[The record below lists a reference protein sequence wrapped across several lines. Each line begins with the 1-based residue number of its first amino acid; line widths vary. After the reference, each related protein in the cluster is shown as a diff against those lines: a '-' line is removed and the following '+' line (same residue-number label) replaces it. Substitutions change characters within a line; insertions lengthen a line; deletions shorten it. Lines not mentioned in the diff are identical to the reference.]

1 MPPLVFFL
9 TLWAAHPKIRL
20 VLHPMRTATRRC
32 WIRVAVPVL
41 LSAALLAGQAKPGNV
56 VVNGKVWVDGKAV
69 EHSTNLFPGEQ
80 LRTERDGSASITSE
94 GTDTLVSPS
103 SALSYQESYL
113 NLDCGTVRVET
124 VKGYAVH
131 DRWLTVTPSS
141 PQAKFEVTQSSQRLM
156 VHALEGS
163 LALSNGASPFPLKA
177 GESREFVNDV
187 RCSSFEP
194 SPAALITTWA
204 ITPIPFLFTKGDRE
218 PISPFE
224 P

>member
-1 MPPLVFFL
+1 
-9 TLWAAHPKIRL
+9 
-20 VLHPMRTATRRC
+20 MRTATRRG

-41 LSAALLAGQAKPGNV
+41 LSAALLAAQARPGNV
-56 VVNGKVWVDGKAV
+56 VVNGKVWVNGKAV

-94 GTDTLVSPS
+94 GTNTLVSPS
-103 SALSYQESYL
+103 SALAYQESYL

-131 DRWLTVTPSS
+131 DRWLTVTPTSA
-141 PQAKFEVTQSSQRLM
+141 PAKFEVTQSSQRLT
-156 VHALEGS
+156 VRALEGS

-204 ITPIPFLFTKGDRE
+204 ITPIPFLFTKGDRDT
-218 PISPFE
+218 ISPFE
-224 P
+224 PRGPISLRDEIACKNAALRT

>member
-1 MPPLVFFL
+1 MPPPVFFL

-20 VLHPMRTATRRC
+20 VFHSMGTAICRCSLRR
-32 WIRVAVPVL
+32 AVPVIL
-41 LSAALLAGQAKPGNV
+41 FAAVLAAQAKPGNV
-56 VVNGKVWVDGKAV
+56 VVSGKVWVEGKAV

-94 GTDTLVSPS
+94 GTNTLVSPQ
-103 SALSYQESYL
+103 SALAYQESYL

-141 PQAKFEVTQSSQRLM
+141 AQAKFEVTQSSQRLM

-204 ITPIPFLFTKGDRE
+204 ITPIPFLFTKGDRDT
-218 PISPFE
+218 ISPFE

>member
-1 MPPLVFFL
+1 
-9 TLWAAHPKIRL
+9 
-20 VLHPMRTATRRC
+20 MRTATRRC
-32 WIRVAVPVL
+32 LIRVAVPVL
-41 LSAALLAGQAKPGNV
+41 LSAALLAAQAKPGNV

-94 GTDTLVSPS
+94 GTNTLVSPS
-103 SALSYQESYL
+103 SALAYQESYL

-141 PQAKFEVTQSSQRLM
+141 AQAKFEVTQSSQRLT

>member
-32 WIRVAVPVL
+32 LIRVGVPVL
-41 LSAALLAGQAKPGNV
+41 LSAALLAAQAKPGNV

-94 GTDTLVSPS
+94 GTNTLVSPS
-103 SALSYQESYL
+103 SALAYQESYL

-141 PQAKFEVTQSSQRLM
+141 PQAKFEVTQSSQRLT
-156 VHALEGS
+156 VRALEGA

>member
-1 MPPLVFFL
+1 M
-9 TLWAAHPKIRL
+9 AG
-20 VLHPMRTATRRC
+20 
-32 WIRVAVPVL
+32 PVL
-41 LSAALLAGQAKPGNV
+41 LSAGLLAAQAKPGNV
-56 VVNGKVWVDGKAV
+56 VVSGKVWVNGKAV
-69 EHSTNLFPGEQ
+69 EHSTNLFPDEQ

-94 GTDTLVSPS
+94 GTNTLVSPS
-103 SALSYQESYL
+103 SALAYQESYL

-131 DRWLTVTPSS
+131 DRWLTVTPSG
-141 PQAKFEVTQSSQRLM
+141 PPAKFEVTQSSQRLM
-156 VHALEGS
+156 VRALEGS
-163 LALSNGASPFPLKA
+163 LALSNGASPFPLNA

>member
-1 MPPLVFFL
+1 MG
-9 TLWAAHPKIRL
+9 
-20 VLHPMRTATRRC
+20 TAICRCSLRR
-32 WIRVAVPVL
+32 AVPVIL
-41 LSAALLAGQAKPGNV
+41 FAAVLAAQAKPGNV
-56 VVNGKVWVDGKAV
+56 VVSGKVWVNGKAV

-94 GTDTLVSPS
+94 GTNTLVSPS
-103 SALSYQESYL
+103 SALAYQESYL

-141 PQAKFEVTQSSQRLM
+141 AQAKFEVTQSSQRLM

-163 LALSNGASPFPLKA
+163 LALSNGASPFPLQA

-218 PISPFE
+218 TLSPFE

>member
-1 MPPLVFFL
+1 
-9 TLWAAHPKIRL
+9 
-20 VLHPMRTATRRC
+20 MRTATRRC
-32 WIRVAVPVL
+32 FIRVAGPVL
-41 LSAALLAGQAKPGNV
+41 LSAALLAAQAKPGNV
-56 VVNGKVWVDGKAV
+56 VVNGKVWVNGKAV

-80 LRTERDGSASITSE
+80 LRTERDGEASITSE
-94 GTDTLVSPS
+94 GTNTLVSPS
-103 SALSYQESYL
+103 SALAYQESYL

-131 DRWLTVTPSS
+131 DRWLTVTPTSA
-141 PQAKFEVTQSSQRLM
+141 PAKFEVTQSSQRLM
-156 VHALEGS
+156 VHALEGA
-163 LALSNGASPFPLKA
+163 LALSNGASPFPLNA